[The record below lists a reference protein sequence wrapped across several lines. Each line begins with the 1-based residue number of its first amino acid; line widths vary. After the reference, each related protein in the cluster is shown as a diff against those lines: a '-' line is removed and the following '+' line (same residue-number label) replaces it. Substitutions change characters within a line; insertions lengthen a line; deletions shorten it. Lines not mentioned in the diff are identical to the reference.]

1 MRCIKSLL
9 RPEEEKIFPSII
21 NYLQQLFWFY
31 LYTGRIK
38 MKEKEEK
45 AISATLVHLSLVFLT
60 QYSGRFLQTLW
71 ACQLTE
77 AE

>member
-1 MRCIKSLL
+1 
-9 RPEEEKIFPSII
+9 
-21 NYLQQLFWFY
+21 
-31 LYTGRIK
+31 

-77 AE
+77 AGEKDVTLLGNKVLREIAGRERGKHLKI